1 MEAYIIIFKPQTEKE
16 GNLNFRERLELVT
29 TESLDERRSMDKR
42 FRREINNYFHLY
54 SNYYSLREE
63 ILSFMGRISSGGNFQ
78 VLNLFSRL
86 ILHIILS
93 LIAEIENLSRAPTVA
108 WPKYS

>member
-1 MEAYIIIFKPQTEKE
+1 VKNGTYIISFKPQSEKE

-54 SNYYSLREE
+54 SYYFSLRKD
-63 ILSFMGRISSGGNFQ
+63 RQ
-78 VLNLFSRL
+78 VF
-86 ILHIILS
+86 
-93 LIAEIENLSRAPTVA
+93 
-108 WPKYS
+108 